1 MNVGT
6 SNYYD
11 SFWEFSQ
18 FKEYFNV
25 PAVLYLNQ
33 NRKKNKIIELG
44 EKGLKLET
52 YESIC
57 WEKNAWFPIIMFP
70 WRNPSNYRT
79 PFPNNWLF
87 LQLRIQNPGP
97 EELNGIQIFRCGTWL
112 LHFRFRY
119 GSKFIAWQEPRFF
132 FHFCWYGWN
141 HPAGSL
147 LPAGKSHQKQ
157 PIFQSNFVTV

>member
-70 WRNPSNYRT
+70 
-79 PFPNNWLF
+79 
-87 LQLRIQNPGP
+87 
-97 EELNGIQIFRCGTWL
+97 
-112 LHFRFRY
+112 
-119 GSKFIAWQEPRFF
+119 
-132 FHFCWYGWN
+132 
-141 HPAGSL
+141 
-147 LPAGKSHQKQ
+147 
-157 PIFQSNFVTV
+157 